1 MKSLELAYPE
11 FVAPFSFRSIA
22 LPLAALILGT
32 FMAILDFTVVN
43 VALPTL
49 QRVFQV
55 DLAATQWV
63 ITGYSLAQAAVIPL
77 AGWLSDR
84 YGARRIYV
92 TALGLFALG
101 SALCAAATSAP
112 MLILFRVFQGLGGGM
127 LQPIGTAILYGLA
140 PPNRRGQVMGAF
152 GVPILLAPALGPVFS
167 GWLVQFA
174 DWRLIFL
181 INVPV
186 GVLAVLLGRWA
197 LPESPGRRDVGA
209 LDAPGIV
216 LGPLGFA
223 ALSYGISQSTTAGW
237 TGASTQAGIAI
248 GIVALIAFTIREL
261 TADQPLL
268 DLRVFRG
275 VHFSVGMVTQS
286 VASAAMFG
294 TLFLIPLFL
303 QQVRGYGAFETGLAT
318 LPQAIVAAI
327 FMPIGGRLFDQFG
340 VRVPVISGMALVTAA
355 LWLMTGRDVTTTLT
369 DLILPM
375 AIWGA
380 GMGLLIMPLN
390 THIISSAP
398 VELVSRVTSLMGA
411 VQAVV
416 GTLAI
421 ASFATIVQSQT
432 ALHLAVGG
440 SADVPT
446 AMALAFGDTYRVA
459 VVAGIA
465 AIGLAFTLRQ
475 QSAAGRRFR
484 RASSQQ

>member
-1 MKSLELAYPE
+1 
-11 FVAPFSFRSIA
+11 
-22 LPLAALILGT
+22 
-32 FMAILDFTVVN
+32 
-43 VALPTL
+43 
-49 QRVFQV
+49 
-55 DLAATQWV
+55 
-63 ITGYSLAQAAVIPL
+63 
-77 AGWLSDR
+77 
-84 YGARRIYV
+84 
-92 TALGLFALG
+92 
-101 SALCAAATSAP
+101 
-112 MLILFRVFQGLGGGM
+112 M

-174 DWRLIFL
+174 DWRLIFW

-186 GVLAVLLGRWA
+186 GIVAFGLGRWA
-197 LPESPGRRDVGA
+197 LPALRGRRGTGS
-209 LDAPGIV
+209 LDTLGIV

-237 TGASTQAGIAI
+237 SGASTQVGIAV
-248 GIVALIAFTIREL
+248 GVVALIAFTIREL
-261 TADQPLL
+261 AIAQPLL
-268 DLRVFRG
+268 DLRVFRNF
-275 VHFSVGMVTQS
+275 HFSVGMVTQS

-318 LPQAIVAAI
+318 LPQAIVAAL

-340 VRVPVISGMALVTAA
+340 VRLPVISGMALVTLA
-355 LWLMTGRDVTTTLT
+355 LWIMSGATVATTIV

-390 THIISSAP
+390 THIINSAP
-398 VELVSRVTSLMGA
+398 VELVSRVTSLMAA

-421 ASFATIVQSQT
+421 ASFATIVQTRTGTYLT
-432 ALHLAVGG
+432 AG
-440 SADVPT
+440 SSIQPDV
-446 AMALAFGDTYRVA
+446 AMATAYSDTYRVA
-459 VVAGIA
+459 VLAAGVAIA
-465 AIGLAFTLRQ
+465 LGFLLRQ
-475 QSAAGRRFR
+475 
-484 RASSQQ
+484 RAIAWRGEIPVVES

>member
-1 MKSLELAYPE
+1 
-11 FVAPFSFRSIA
+11 
-22 LPLAALILGT
+22 
-32 FMAILDFTVVN
+32 MAILDFTVVN
-43 VALPTL
+43 VGLPTL

-55 DLAATQWV
+55 DLAEMQWV

-92 TALGLFALG
+92 IALVLFAAG
-101 SALCAAATSAP
+101 SALCASATSAP
-112 MLILFRVFQGLGGGM
+112 LLILFRVLQGLGGGM
-127 LQPIGTAILYGLA
+127 LQPIGMSILYGLA
-140 PPNRRGQVMGAF
+140 PPDRRGQVMGAF

-186 GVLAVLLGRWA
+186 GLLAAILGRWA
-197 LPESPGRRDVGA
+197 LPSVRGRAGSGS
-209 LDAPGIV
+209 LDTLGIF

-237 TGASTQAGIAI
+237 TGVSTQAGISV
-248 GIVALIAFTIREL
+248 GVVALVAFTIREL
-261 TADQPLL
+261 TVAQPLI

-275 VHFSVGMVTQS
+275 LHFSIGMVTQC

-327 FMPIGGRLFDQFG
+327 FMPLGGRLFDQFG
-340 VRVPVISGMALVTAA
+340 VRVPTISGMVLVTVA
-355 LWLMTGRDVTTTLT
+355 LWLMTGRDVTTTII
-369 DLILPM
+369 DLIVPM

-380 GMGLLIMPLN
+380 GMGLMIMPLN
-390 THIISSAP
+390 THIINSAP

-411 VQAVV
+411 VQAVI

-421 ASFATIVQSQT
+421 ATFATIVQSQT
-432 ALHLAVGG
+432 AVHLAALGG
-440 SADVPT
+440 ANVAL
-446 AMALAFGDTYRVA
+446 AMSQAFGDTYRVA
-459 VVAGIA
+459 TVAGII
-465 AIGLAFTLRQ
+465 AIGLGFTLRARP
-475 QSAAGRRFR
+475 AADTRLRP
-484 RASSQQ
+484 ASSRR